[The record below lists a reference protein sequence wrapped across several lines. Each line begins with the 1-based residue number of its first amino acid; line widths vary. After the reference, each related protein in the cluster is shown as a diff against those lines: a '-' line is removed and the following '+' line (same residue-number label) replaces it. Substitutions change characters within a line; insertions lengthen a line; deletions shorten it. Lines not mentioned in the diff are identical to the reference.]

1 LSAGRLRF
9 SDSICALL
17 RLPAGPQARIIA
29 VRYARFINKK
39 IMFKALLYFSRCTI
53 AARTTMALAAL
64 LMAQTAAAAPT
75 DSIEQRVKACSACHS
90 LQNKRGPDAYYPRI
104 AGKPAG
110 YLYNQLVN
118 FRDGRR
124 HYPLMTYLVEHLSD
138 DYLHEIAQYFSD
150 LKAPYP
156 PPQPSSVSSAMLEQG
171 RTLVRH
177 GDKSRDLPACSSCHG
192 ESMMG
197 VAPAVPGLLGLPR
210 EYIAAQVGAWKG
222 NSRHALAPDCMAKV
236 ANKLT
241 QQEVDAVSAWLAA
254 QPPAHEPAPE
264 HIAVNWPM
272 QCGSVPASLQGAQ
285 R

>member
-1 LSAGRLRF
+1 
-9 SDSICALL
+9 
-17 RLPAGPQARIIA
+17 
-29 VRYARFINKK
+29 
-39 IMFKALLYFSRCTI
+39 MFKPLFRFFRGATKWRT
-53 AARTTMALAAL
+53 AAVLAAL
-64 LMAQTAAAAPT
+64 FIAQSATAAPT
-75 DSIEQRVKACSACHS
+75 DSIEQRVKACTACHS

-156 PPQPSSVSSAMLEQG
+156 PPQRTRVSSAMLDQG
-171 RTLVRH
+171 RTLVRD

-197 VAPAVPGLLGLPR
+197 IAPAVPGLLGLPR
-210 EYIAAQVGAWKG
+210 DYIAAQVGAWKG
-222 NSRHALAPDCMAKV
+222 GSRHALAPDCMAKV

-241 QQEVDAVSAWLAA
+241 QQEVDAVSAWLAE
-254 QPPAHEPAPE
+254 QLPPHDAAPE
-264 HIAVNWPM
+264 RILNWPM